1 MLERLGVIHD
11 AVQAGT
17 LVLERVCI
25 DPPAGAIELELAV
38 RDAQVAEQLP
48 ELRRG
53 VAQYFL
59 ETLRH
64 VVLRPRY
71 AVPLTLEQYLRIHWL
86 DVCYDLQCASR
97 GMLNYL
103 EPCRWEVRDAAVFV
117 QVANAGIVRKL
128 RELKCAEIIAA
139 SILRDIG
146 QACRIE
152 LQAGDF
158 SAEISA
164 NLQRRQEQVA
174 AEVRVQQQQAVAE
187 RQRIVFD
194 SSRVAPREPT
204 EIKRIHAEKPLNK
217 SVTIRGSVVSYRAAE
232 GDAFFERC
240 TLTDYSSSIECFLR
254 VAGSRYSGNG
264 NAAPKKPALQL
275 LVGEWLLLSGV
286 VDRPREDLELRI
298 ERIERIERPLRKD
311 TAVTHRVELHAHT
324 KMSQMDGLT
333 ALDELVARAAHWQ
346 HPAIG
351 ITDHGNVHAF
361 PEAHALAKKHG
372 VKVLLGS
379 EAYLA
384 NHLSTEIEQVLA
396 RKEKSGRGMSRDE
409 VGEFKSAV
417 HHIIIYARTPQGLR
431 NLYELISLAHC
442 KYYYIKPMIPRD
454 VLLQYREGLLIGSAC
469 ECGELYRLVLHAH
482 LHRITPAEF
491 EQQFGAAQALYDYFE
506 IQPRANNMF
515 YVAKGTLASEEDIL
529 AINRRICELGAQYGK
544 PVVATGDIHVLDPH
558 ELLLRRVLQIGQGY
572 DKESDESGDTP
583 LYFKTTDEMLDEFAY
598 LGAAMAHTVVIDNPR
613 RLAASVEEIAPI
625 PSGFHPP
632 KLEGAEDDLRQMCEA
647 RCRALYGAQP
657 HPLVT
662 RRMQRE
668 LADIVKNHFADL
680 YMLAHK
686 VVKKS
691 LEDGYFVG
699 SRGSVGSSF
708 GSYTEFTQFDA
719 CGEPRPA
726 PLDGILAEVG
736 EDLPPR
742 ICPQCGAQMER
753 YGFDIPF
760 ETFVGFEGNKTP
772 DIDLNFASEYQSRA
786 HRYIEDLFG
795 KDHVYRAGTIS
806 TLQDRMAFGFVQKY
820 LEKTG
825 EQWPQAEVNR
835 VIEGL
840 VGIKRTTGQHPGGMI
855 ILPQHKSITEF
866 CPVQY
871 PANNTDSANQT
882 THFDYHAME
891 DQLLKL
897 DILGHDDPTQIR
909 MLSEYTG
916 MDITKVPLNDA
927 KTLSLF
933 SGVKA
938 LGVSEKAIGSRVG
951 TYGIPE
957 FGTDF
962 VRGMLDD
969 TRPQTFADIVRI
981 SGLSHGTDVWLNN
994 ARDIIK
1000 NGHAT
1005 LQQCICTRDDIMH
1018 YLIEKGL
1025 APFSAFKIME
1035 QVRKGKGL
1043 KPDDITAM
1051 RAQK

>member
-1 MLERLGVIHD
+1 
-11 AVQAGT
+11 
-17 LVLERVCI
+17 
-25 DPPAGAIELELAV
+25 
-38 RDAQVAEQLP
+38 
-48 ELRRG
+48 
-53 VAQYFL
+53 
-59 ETLRH
+59 
-64 VVLRPRY
+64 
-71 AVPLTLEQYLRIHWL
+71 
-86 DVCYDLQCASR
+86 
-97 GMLNYL
+97 
-103 EPCRWEVRDAAVFV
+103 
-117 QVANAGIVRKL
+117 
-128 RELKCAEIIAA
+128 
-139 SILRDIG
+139 
-146 QACRIE
+146 
-152 LQAGDF
+152 
-158 SAEISA
+158 
-164 NLQRRQEQVA
+164 
-174 AEVRVQQQQAVAE
+174 
-187 RQRIVFD
+187 
-194 SSRVAPREPT
+194 
-204 EIKRIHAEKPLNK
+204 
-217 SVTIRGSVVSYRAAE
+217 
-232 GDAFFERC
+232 
-240 TLTDYSSSIECFLR
+240 
-254 VAGSRYSGNG
+254 
-264 NAAPKKPALQL
+264 
-275 LVGEWLLLSGV
+275 
-286 VDRPREDLELRI
+286 
-298 ERIERIERPLRKD
+298 
-311 TAVTHRVELHAHT
+311 
-324 KMSQMDGLT
+324 
-333 ALDELVARAAHWQ
+333 
-346 HPAIG
+346 
-351 ITDHGNVHAF
+351 
-361 PEAHALAKKHG
+361 
-372 VKVLLGS
+372 
-379 EAYLA
+379 
-384 NHLSTEIEQVLA
+384 
-396 RKEKSGRGMSRDE
+396 
-409 VGEFKSAV
+409 
-417 HHIIIYARTPQGLR
+417 
-431 NLYELISLAHC
+431 
-442 KYYYIKPMIPRD
+442 MIPRD

-482 LHRITPAEF
+482 LRRITPAEF

-632 KLEGAEDDLRQMCEA
+632 KLEGAEDDLRRMCET
-647 RCRALYGAQP
+647 RCGALYGAQP

-691 LEDGYFVG
+691 LDDGYIVG

-708 GSYTEFTQFDA
+708 VAFLAGITEVNSLAPHYACAQCSYTEFTQFDA
-719 CGEPRPA
+719 RGELRPA

-938 LGVSEKAIGSRVG
+938 LGVGEKAIGSRVG

-1051 RAQK
+1051 RAQKVPDWYIASCQNIKYMFPKAHAVAYVINALRIAYCKVHQPVAFYATYFTVMRHALNAPVVAGGKRTIRVAMDELESVGRRKLAKNEQDVLTVYELALEMCERGIRMRPVDIYKSDATRCVIENGEIIPPLTALAGLGVTAAENMIRGRAGEPFKSREEFQTRTHCNRAALDVLAQAGALDGLPDSDQMDMFDTKAGGPQPAAAAAAARAPAPVAAPADGSDGSDGSGCQAAAVPAPAVAAAKTKRGAKRAAPAPLPPTDSLF